1 MQRVNAAVSTARQ
14 RLGPSLPLTPEQLEM
29 SKAAMLELA
38 AALQGISVDQLLEEG
53 GDAPDLRMGSTCS
66 HILEHMLRTCKELDA
81 PFFVFGAGY
90 WAEVLAAVGHGI
102 RAGGVEIVPRRAA
115 ALRDIKF
122 YGNSVFSTQFSTIQ
136 FDSFSTPPH
145 MHSATLP

>member
-1 MQRVNAAVSTARQ
+1 MSTSYVQRVNAAVSTARQ

-53 GDAPDLRMGSTCS
+53 GDAPDQRMGSTCCG
-66 HILEHMLRTCKELDA
+66 ILEHMLRTCKELDA

-90 WAEVLAAVGHGI
+90 SHLI
-102 RAGGVEIVPRRAA
+102 RYRHS
-115 ALRDIKF
+115 LRQI
-122 YGNSVFSTQFSTIQ
+122 
-136 FDSFSTPPH
+136 
-145 MHSATLP
+145 